1 VIDESAEGETLHA
14 AVLRETKDDCEK
26 IIPKIVQLIRMHLLF
41 RFVVTEAP
49 VAGALYFGPSTLS
62 SFRNRPAVYPI
73 F

>member
-41 RFVVTEAP
+41 RFVVTEA
-49 VAGALYFGPSTLS
+49 
-62 SFRNRPAVYPI
+62 
-73 F
+73 